1 MKYILSLLTIIFLSG
16 APIVLAHGE
25 VMDGHEET
33 AATERRSGEVSPGA
47 VAVFGAAVVGAGGYF
62 VWLKLKQSKE
72 PPKNDT
78 QPKS

>member
-16 APIVLAHGE
+16 APIVLAHGDVVDE
-25 VMDGHEET
+25 HEET
-33 AATERRSGEVSPGA
+33 TGPERRSGEVSPGA
-47 VAVFGAAVVGAGGYF
+47 IAVFGAAAVGAGGYF

-78 QPKS
+78 QPKV